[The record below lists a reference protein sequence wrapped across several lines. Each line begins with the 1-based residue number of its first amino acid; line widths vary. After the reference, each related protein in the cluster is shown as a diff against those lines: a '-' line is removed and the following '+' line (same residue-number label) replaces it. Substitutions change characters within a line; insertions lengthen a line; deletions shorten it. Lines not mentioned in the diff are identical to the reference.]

1 MSLKELQNNIDSQTV
16 KRFQKSL
23 NKKEDRLFD
32 DENLLNELFRLKDS
46 LSKIEDKV
54 IQTRST
60 AAADQLSNM
69 TEEER
74 RMLSMSPDEFFFIE
88 YRRKNPDNKWTYFKA
103 YQKKLE
109 KEYKEKNKE

>member
-1 MSLKELQNNIDSQTV
+1 M
-16 KRFQKSL
+16 
-23 NKKEDRLFD
+23 D

-60 AAADQLSNM
+60 AASDQLSNM

-74 RMLSMSPDEFFFIE
+74 RMLSMSPDEKIFFIE
-88 YRRKNPDNKWTYFKA
+88 YRRKNPDNKWNYFKA